1 MKKIFIYLAVVLSL
15 ASCKKILDQDP
26 LDKLTQEQA
35 FSTEQNLELYTNSFL
50 QTMLPANDVL
60 FKGDQLSDI
69 AVTAGVPQY
78 LTPQF
83 TVQQASG
90 WAWGNLRNINY
101 FIQNNRNAAIAPN
114 IRAHYMG
121 IARFFR
127 AWFYYGMVKRFGD
140 VPWYGKALDTSDP
153 DLYKARD
160 PRALVM
166 DSVLADLNYAAT
178 NINDTRDASSSRIT
192 RSVALALKSRICL
205 FEGTYRKYH
214 TELSLTSSAD
224 SWLTEAAAAAD
235 LLIKGGKYSLNTT
248 GATPYR
254 ALFTSENPV
263 NNEVLLAVV
272 YNNNLSKW
280 HDANYWF
287 TSATY
292 GNKLSLDKSFVN
304 TYLNAD
310 GSRFTDQAG
319 YNAILF
325 QNEVKNRDKRLSQTI
340 RMAPYKRSDGSAAAP
355 DFAFTSTGYHIL
367 KFTLDDKA
375 LDNRSPVA
383 NYNSIPVIRYAE
395 VLLNYA
401 EAKAELGTLSA
412 GDWSITIA
420 ALRTRAGI
428 TNTAMPL
435 TVDTYLQ
442 ANFYPNISN
451 AVLMEIRRERGIELA
466 IEGFRYDDLLRWK
479 AGALLE
485 KAYNGLYVPAK
496 GQVLDLNEDGQG
508 DVAFVDAVPATK
520 VPGVYYYLLNGT
532 SAKLSGGASGVLIWM
547 GNISK
552 QFPDKK
558 YNQPIPLGEMVL
570 NPKLKQ
576 TEGWQQ

>member
-1 MKKIFIYLAVVLSL
+1 MKKIFIYLAVVFTL

-26 LDKLTQEQA
+26 LDKLTQDQA

-50 QTMLPANDVL
+50 QTMLPSNDVL

-90 WAWGNLRNINY
+90 WGWGNLRNVNY
-101 FIQNNRNAAIAPN
+101 FIQNNKNTAIAPQ

-140 VPWYGKALDTSDP
+140 VPWYGKPLDTTDP

-160 PRALVM
+160 PRSLVM
-166 DSVLADLNYAAT
+166 DSVLADLNYAAAS
-178 NINDTRDASSSRIT
+178 INDTKDASSSRIT

-214 TELSLTSSAD
+214 TELSLTGSAAA
-224 SWLTEAAAAAD
+224 WLTEAAAAAD
-235 LLIKGGKYSLNTT
+235 LIIKGGKYSINTA
-248 GATPYR
+248 GVSPYR
-254 ALFTSENPV
+254 DLFTSENPV

-319 YNAILF
+319 YNSILF

-401 EAKAELGTLSA
+401 EAKAELGTLTA
-412 GDWSITIA
+412 GDWNTSIA

-428 TNTAMPL
+428 TNTAMPA
-435 TVDTYLQ
+435 TVDIYMQ
-442 ANFYPNISN
+442 ANFYPDINN
-451 AVLMEIRRERGIELA
+451 AVLMEVRRERGIELA
-466 IEGFRYDDLLRWK
+466 VEGFRYDDLLRWK

-485 KAYNGLYVPAK
+485 KPYNGLYVPAK

-508 DVAFVDAVPATK
+508 DVAFVDAVPVTK

-532 SAKLSGGASGVLIWM
+532 SAKLSGGTSGILIWM

-558 YNQPIPLGEMVL
+558 YNQPIPLGEIVL
-570 NPKLKQ
+570 NPNLKQ
-576 TEGWQQ
+576 TEGWQ

>member
-1 MKKIFIYLAVVLSL
+1 MKKIFIYLAVVLTL

-26 LDKLTQEQA
+26 LDKLTQDQA

-50 QTMLPANDVL
+50 QTMLPSNDVL

-90 WAWGNLRNINY
+90 WGWGNLRNVNY
-101 FIQNNRNAAIAPN
+101 FIQNNKNTAIAPQ

-140 VPWYGKALDTSDP
+140 VPWYGKPLDTTDP

-160 PRALVM
+160 PRSLVM
-166 DSVLADLNYAAT
+166 DSVLADLNYAVA
-178 NINDTRDASSSRIT
+178 NINDTKDASSSRIT

-214 TELSLTSSAD
+214 TELSLIGSAAA
-224 SWLTEAAAAAD
+224 WLTEAAAAAD
-235 LLIKGGKYSLNTT
+235 LVIKGGKYSLNTA

-319 YNAILF
+319 YNSIVF

-401 EAKAELGTLSA
+401 EAKAELGTLTA
-412 GDWSITIA
+412 GDWNTSIG

-428 TNTAMPL
+428 TNTAMPA
-435 TVDTYLQ
+435 TIDIYMQ
-442 ANFYPNISN
+442 ANFYPDLNN
-451 AVLMEIRRERGIELA
+451 AVLMEVRRERGIELA
-466 IEGFRYDDLLRWK
+466 VEGFRYDDLLRWK

-485 KAYNGLYVPAK
+485 KPYNGLYVPAK

-520 VPGVYYYLLNGT
+520 VPGVYYYLLNGI
-532 SAKLSGGASGVLIWM
+532 SARLSGGTSGILIWM

-558 YNQPIPLGEMVL
+558 YNQPIPLGEIVL
-570 NPKLKQ
+570 NPNLKQ
-576 TEGWQQ
+576 TESWQ